1 MSDIIAKNDL
11 KNIDNYEFDAY
22 EDKANDDIA
31 DKIED
36 LIFSKKKKKGSDF
49 LKTLWKLRED
59 MYKDTF

>member
-22 EDKANDDIA
+22 EDKANDEIV

-36 LIFSKKKKKGSDF
+36 LIFGKDDKKVLIS
-49 LKTLWKLRED
+49 
-59 MYKDTF
+59 